1 MNPVDP
7 HSREN
12 SCIISI
18 LCCQEGV
25 IFLAISL
32 QAVLEAGLFASS
44 EPLSLAQ
51 LQKMCA
57 ASEQEILEAITGLRR
72 DLESQTRGLILLERP
87 EGYQLGTK
95 PEAASKIEKLFDE
108 NCISLP
114 LSQAALEALVIIALK
129 QPVTRLEVEHI
140 RGVKTDGVIENL
152 VKRGFVEIAGRREGL
167 GRPFLYRT
175 TEEFFNYFGVQ
186 DLAELE
192 TFFNE
197 EMGHLLEGTEKD
209 SEQRR

>member
-1 MNPVDP
+1 MEPMDP
-7 HSREN
+7 HLRGN
-12 SCIISI
+12 KRITQKPY
-18 LCCQEGV
+18 CQEGV

-51 LQKMCA
+51 LQKMLA
-57 ASEQEILEAITGLRR
+57 ATEQEVLEAITRLRR
-72 DLESQTRGLILLERP
+72 ELENQNRGLILLERP

-95 PEAASKIEKLFDE
+95 LEAAQKIETLFDE
-108 NCISLP
+108 SCISLP
-114 LSQAALEALVIIALK
+114 LSQAALETLVIIALK

-152 VKRGFVEIAGRREGL
+152 IKRGFVEIAGRREGL
-167 GRPFLYRT
+167 GRPFLYRP

-192 TFFNE
+192 TFYNKE
-197 EMGHLLEGTEKD
+197 TGHLFGEQAD
-209 SEQRR
+209 SSEQGR